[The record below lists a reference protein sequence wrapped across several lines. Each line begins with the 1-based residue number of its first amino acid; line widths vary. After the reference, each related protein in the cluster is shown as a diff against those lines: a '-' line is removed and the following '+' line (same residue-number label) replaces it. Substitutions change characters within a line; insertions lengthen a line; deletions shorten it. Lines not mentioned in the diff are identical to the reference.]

1 MTPRSFNVFRVSLL
15 IRNFDSFPSFLA
27 SIPPSIIPPSGL
39 AMISPLSH
47 DGSGL
52 DFLARLVGGASS
64 DEIAYAQRE
73 IKKHTLEASMGH
85 FLLMSL
91 PVYIVEL
98 IIECTCFY

>member
-27 SIPPSIIPPSGL
+27 SIPPSGL

-52 DFLARLVGGASS
+52 DFLARLVGRASS

-73 IKKHTLEASMGH
+73 IKKHIRSSNG
-85 FLLMSL
+85 SL
-91 PVYIVEL
+91 SSDVTSCLHWIDH
-98 IIECTCFY
+98 

>member
-1 MTPRSFNVFRVSLL
+1 MIPRSFNVFRVSLL

-27 SIPPSIIPPSGL
+27 SIIPPSGL

-52 DFLARLVGGASS
+52 DFLARLVGRASS

-73 IKKHTLEASMGH
+73 IKKHIRSINGSFPSDVTSCLH
-85 FLLMSL
+85 W
-91 PVYIVEL
+91 
-98 IIECTCFY
+98 TDH